1 MKALPFIHQPDRV
14 TQKTSKIVTD
24 TSKNNGSFKSLF
36 RSLLRHP
43 YHYANDSVS
52 VKPLSLICIT
62 SDLFEGYFPPSE
74 AEKSIFLL
82 SDKTEF
88 KHLTLPF
95 THSEIV
101 NFMEDLAVI
110 TALSHSFRSKR
121 ISLSLWEK

>member
-1 MKALPFIHQPDRV
+1 M
-14 TQKTSKIVTD
+14 
-24 TSKNNGSFKSLF
+24 
-36 RSLLRHP
+36 
-43 YHYANDSVS
+43 
-52 VKPLSLICIT
+52 KPLSLICIT

-82 SDKTEF
+82 FDKTEF

-110 TALSHSFRSKR
+110 TALSCSFEKNFVKFMGKIKMLFTSLGRSVFGKT
-121 ISLSLWEK
+121 SFFSTAWGLLLASGTVFPNTDLPAGK